1 MRIALPLAV
10 AGALFA
16 VPAGA
21 DPVQPWPSVYV
32 SAPIGGKWLG
42 SVEIVGRVSDDE
54 RTRPSQVEARF
65 QIGRAI
71 DEHVTLWAGYVHVVS
86 YNDGRRDGIE
96 DQMVEQLNWRPGRVG
111 PLEFS
116 ARTRLE
122 QRFITGN
129 DRTAWRVRAQARAM
143 LPIGHSRVAAVLWA
157 EPFVALNH
165 TAATGRTF
173 EQLRSFAG
181 VSVRVSK
188 RADVEFGY
196 LNQRLWRVSGNV
208 VNHAIPL
215 VLNVRF

>member
-1 MRIALPLAV
+1 MRLALPLVV

-16 VPAGA
+16 APACA

-32 SAPIGGKWLG
+32 SAPLGGKWLG
-42 SVEIVGRVSDDE
+42 SVEIVGRIADDT
-54 RTRPSQVEARF
+54 TRPSQLESRF
-65 QIGRAI
+65 QIGRAL
-71 DEHVTLWAGYVHVVS
+71 DKHVTLWAGYIHVVS
-86 YNDGRRDGIE
+86 YNSGRRAGIE
-96 DQMVEQLNWRPGRVG
+96 DQAVEQLNWNAGRIG
-111 PLEFS
+111 PIRFS
-116 ARTRLE
+116 TRTRLE
-122 QRFITGN
+122 QRFIAGN
-129 DRTAWRVRAQARAM
+129 DRTAWRVREQVKAA
-143 LPIGHSRVAAVLWA
+143 LPIGHSRVSALLWA

-188 RADVEFGY
+188 RADIEVGY
-196 LNQRLWRVSGNV
+196 LNQRLWRVSGDV